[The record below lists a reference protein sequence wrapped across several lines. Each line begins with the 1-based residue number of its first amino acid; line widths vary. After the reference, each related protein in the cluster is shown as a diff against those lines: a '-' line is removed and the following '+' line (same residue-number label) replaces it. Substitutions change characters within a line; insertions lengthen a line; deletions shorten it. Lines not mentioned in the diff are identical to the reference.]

1 MFGDMVVRIE
11 TDAPLVALTFDDGP
25 SSNHTAE
32 ILDILAAHDVLAT
45 FFVTGREAEENPDQ
59 LRALIT
65 AGHDIGNHSFSH
77 RRMVLMSPQTVRDE
91 LARTDSAIRAAG
103 YQGPI
108 TFRPPYGKRLVV
120 LPWILAQE
128 DRLTA
133 MWDVDPGSTP
143 GATAATIAENA
154 VEAARPGSIILL
166 HAMYDSRTP
175 TRNALDSIIAG
186 LRAKGL
192 EPVPLS
198 ELLAER

>member
-128 DRLTA
+128 DRLTV